1 MNCPY
6 CSHPDSKV
14 TDSRESSE
22 SIRRRRECL
31 LCGRRF
37 TTYERV
43 QAGLLVIK
51 KDGRREEFQREKL
64 VTGVRKACTKRPV
77 SEETIEK
84 MADEIEAEL
93 QEMGKLEVA
102 SSTIGEMVM
111 ERLKEIDRVAYI
123 RFASVYRQFADIETF
138 KEEVE
143 ALTQKGELS
152 RYPDNQLPLIP
163 KEGANAIG
171 MKKLSSKD
179 DRTKALRSNDRIG
192 RANHRGG
199 KNEEDA
205 ESTRHRRN

>member
-6 CSHPDSKV
+6 CGHRESKV
-14 TDSRESSE
+14 TDSRDSSE

-51 KDGRREEFQREKL
+51 KDGRREQFQREKL
-64 VTGVRKACTKRPV
+64 ITGVRKACTKRPV
-77 SEETIEK
+77 AEESIERL
-84 MADEIEAEL
+84 ADEIEAEL

-102 SSTIGEMVM
+102 SSSIGEMVM
-111 ERLKEIDRVAYI
+111 ERLKQIDRVAYI

-143 ALTQKGELS
+143 ALTQVPQTSLF
-152 RYPDNQLPLIP
+152 PTPQLPLISP
-163 KEGANAIG
+163 EEWAGSAK
-171 MKKLSSKD
+171 SKG
-179 DRTKALRSNDRIG
+179 RTRS
-192 RANHRGG
+192 
-199 KNEEDA
+199 K
-205 ESTRHRRN
+205 

>member
-6 CSHPDSKV
+6 CGHTESKV
-14 TDSRESSE
+14 TDSRDSSE
-22 SIRRRRECL
+22 SIRRRRQCL

-64 VTGVRKACTKRPV
+64 IAGVRKACAKRPV
-77 SEETIEK
+77 SEESIEK

-93 QEMGKLEVA
+93 QEAGKLEVT

-111 ERLKEIDRVAYI
+111 ERLKQIDRVAYI

-138 KEEVE
+138 REEVE
-143 ALTQKGELS
+143 ALTQVPPTVS
-152 RYPDNQLPLIP
+152 SP
-163 KEGANAIG
+163 KLTPIQEEQF
-171 MKKLSSKD
+171 
-179 DRTKALRSNDRIG
+179 
-192 RANHRGG
+192 NHRA
-199 KNEEDA
+199 K
-205 ESTRHRRN
+205 TRETTDGRKKT

>member
-6 CSHPDSKV
+6 CGHSDSRV
-14 TDSRESSE
+14 TDSRDASE
-22 SIRRRRECL
+22 SIRRRRQCL

-64 VTGVRKACTKRPV
+64 ITGVRKACTKRPV
-77 SEETIEK
+77 AEESIEK

-111 ERLKEIDRVAYI
+111 ERLKQIDRVAYI

-138 KEEVE
+138 REEVE
-143 ALTQKGELS
+143 ALTQVPQMALS
-152 RYPDNQLPLIP
+152 PTAQLPLISP
-163 KEGANAIG
+163 EE
-171 MKKLSSKD
+171 LSSSARGQGK
-179 DRTKALRSNDRIG
+179 TKNRQRLD
-192 RANHRGG
+192 
-199 KNEEDA
+199 
-205 ESTRHRRN
+205 